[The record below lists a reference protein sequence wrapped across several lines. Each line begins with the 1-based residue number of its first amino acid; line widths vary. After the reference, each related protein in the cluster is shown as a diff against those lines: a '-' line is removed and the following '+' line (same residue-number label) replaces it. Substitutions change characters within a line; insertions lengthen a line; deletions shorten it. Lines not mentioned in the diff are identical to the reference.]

1 MTMRAARFHAAKDIR
16 VEEIDEPSDDLG
28 PHQVLVEPRWTG
40 ICGTD
45 LHEYLAGPIVTS
57 AEPHALT
64 GATLPQVLGHEFS
77 ADVVA
82 TGDAVANVAVGDRVS
97 IMPLAYCRECA
108 FCVRGLNQ
116 LCTRMGCVGLSW
128 PGGGFSARVVVDDYQ
143 AWRLPDA
150 LSYEQGAMIEPA
162 AVAAYGVAR
171 GGVVPGDRVLVCGSG
186 PIGALTV
193 LAAYAAGAG
202 EVFLSEPNAKRA
214 AWAQTL
220 DTAGVLDPASADV
233 AEWLRDRTDGL
244 GVDVAI
250 ECSGSEAG
258 LQAAIGAV
266 RTRGTVAQVG
276 LHVKDAAIDP
286 MRLSEREITLVGTWA
301 YDVHSWPRY
310 MAQVASGAFPVEK
323 VVTSQIGLDDVVT
336 KGFEVLT
343 DPAGDQIKILV
354 ASR

>member
-1 MTMRAARFHAAKDIR
+1 MRAARFYAAKDIR
-16 VEEIDEPSDDLG
+16 VEDIPEPSGDLG
-28 PHQVLVEPRWTG
+28 PRQVLVAPRWTG

-45 LHEYLAGPIVTS
+45 LHEYLAGPIVTP
-57 AEPHALT
+57 ATPHALT
-64 GATLPQVLGHEFS
+64 GATLPQVLGHELS

-82 TGDAVANVAVGDRVS
+82 VGSAVTNVAEGDRVS
-97 IMPLAYCRECA
+97 IMPLAYCGECA
-108 FCVRGLNQ
+108 FCVRGMNQ
-116 LCTRMGCVGLSW
+116 LCQRMGCVGLSW
-128 PGGGFSARVVVDDYQ
+128 DGGGFASHVVVDDYQ

-171 GGVVPGDRVLVCGSG
+171 GGVAPGDRVLVLGAG

-193 LAAYAAGAG
+193 LAAWAAGAG
-202 EVFLSEPNAKRA
+202 EVYLSEPNAKRA
-214 AWAQTL
+214 AWAADAL
-220 DTAGVLDPASADV
+220 DTSGVFDPSSTDV
-233 AEWLRDRTDGL
+233 VEELRERSGGL

-250 ECSGSEAG
+250 ECAGSEPG
-258 LQAAIGAV
+258 LQTAIGAV

-301 YDVHSWPRY
+301 YDVHEWPRY

-323 VVTSQIGLDDVVT
+323 VVTDKIGLDDVVT
-336 KGFEVLT
+336 KGFDVLT
-343 DPAGDQIKILV
+343 DPSGDQIKILV
-354 ASR
+354 NPS

>member
-1 MTMRAARFHAAKDIR
+1 MRAALFHAAKDIR
-16 VEEIDEPSDDLG
+16 IEDVDEPSDDLG
-28 PHQVLVEPRWTG
+28 PHEVLVEPRWVG

-45 LHEYLAGPIVTS
+45 LHEYLAGPIVTP
-57 AEPHALT
+57 AQPHALT
-64 GATLPQVLGHEFS
+64 GATLPQILGHEFS

-82 TGDAVANVAVGDRVS
+82 VGDAVAKVRVGDRVS

-128 PGGGFSARVVVDDYQ
+128 AWGGFAPRAVVLDYQ
-143 AWRLPDA
+143 AWRLPPE

-162 AVAAYGVAR
+162 AVAAYGVSR
-171 GGVVPGDRVLVCGSG
+171 GGVAPGDRVLVCGAG

-202 EVFLSEPNAKRA
+202 EVFLTEPNPARA
-214 AWAQTL
+214 GWAHVL
-220 DTAGVLDPASADV
+220 GAAAVLDPTQLDV
-233 AEWLRDRTDGL
+233 VEWVRDRTDGL

-258 LQAAIGAV
+258 LQTAIGAV

-276 LHVKDAAIDP
+276 LHVAPASIDP

-301 YDVHSWPRY
+301 YDVHAWPRY
-310 MAQVASGAFPVEK
+310 MAQVASGAFAVEK
-323 VVTSQIGLDDVVT
+323 IITDKIGLGDVVLR
-336 KGFEVLT
+336 GFDVLT
-343 DPAGDQIKILV
+343 DPTANQIKILV
-354 ASR
+354 DPQ

>member
-1 MTMRAARFHAAKDIR
+1 MRAALFHAAKDIR
-16 VEEIDEPSDDLG
+16 IEEVADPSENLG
-28 PHQVLVEPRWTG
+28 PHQVLVEPQWCG

-45 LHEYLAGPIVTS
+45 LHEYLAGPIVTPP
-57 AEPHALT
+57 EPHALT
-64 GATLPQVLGHEFS
+64 GATLPQILGHEFS

-82 TGDAVANVAVGDRVS
+82 VGDAVTNVAAGDRVS

-128 PGGGFSARVVVDDYQ
+128 PWGGFAPRAVVEDYQ

-171 GGVVPGDRVLVCGSG
+171 GGVVPGDRVLVSGAG

-202 EVFLSEPNAKRA
+202 EVFLSEPNPQRA
-214 AWAQTL
+214 AWAQGL
-220 DTAGVLDPASADV
+220 DTAAVLDPTSVDV
-233 AEWLRDRTDGL
+233 AEWLRDRTGGL
-244 GVDVAI
+244 GVDVAV
-250 ECSGSEAG
+250 ECSGTERG

-276 LHVKDAAIDP
+276 LHVAPAAIDP
-286 MRLSEREITLVGTWA
+286 MRLAEREITLVGTWA
-301 YDVHSWPRY
+301 YDVHEWPRY

-323 VVTSQIGLDDVVT
+323 VITDKIGIDDVVT
-336 KGFEVLT
+336 RGFDVLT
-343 DPAGDQIKILV
+343 DPTADQIKILV
-354 ASR
+354 APR

>member
-1 MTMRAARFHAAKDIR
+1 MRAARFHAAKDIR
-16 VEEIDEPSDDLG
+16 IEDIDEPSEDLG

-45 LHEYLAGPIVTS
+45 LHEYLAGPIVTP
-57 AEPHALT
+57 AAAHALT

-82 TGDAVANVAVGDRVS
+82 VGDAVANVAAGDRVS

-128 PGGGFSARVVVDDYQ
+128 DGGGFSARVVVDDYQ
-143 AWRLPDA
+143 AWRLPDSV
-150 LSYEQGAMIEPA
+150 SYEQGAMIEPA

-171 GGVVPGDRVLVCGSG
+171 GGVQPGDRVLVTGSG

-202 EVFLSEPNAKRA
+202 EVYLSEPNAKRA
-214 AWAQTL
+214 AWAATL
-220 DTAGVLDPASADV
+220 DTAAVFDPASTDV
-233 AEWLRDRTDGL
+233 VEELRERTDGL

-250 ECSGSEAG
+250 ECSGSEPG

-301 YDVHSWPRY
+301 YDVHAWPRY

-323 VVTSQIGLDDVVT
+323 VVTDKIGLDDVVT
-336 KGFEVLT
+336 KGFDVLT
-343 DPAGDQIKILV
+343 DPSGDQIKILV
-354 ASR
+354 APR

>member
-1 MTMRAARFHAAKDIR
+1 MRAALFYAAKDIR
-16 VEEIDEPSDDLG
+16 IEDIDEPSEDLG
-28 PHQVLVEPRWTG
+28 SHQVLVEPRWTG

-45 LHEYLAGPIVTS
+45 LHEYLAGPIVTP
-57 AEPHALT
+57 ATEHALT

-82 TGDAVANVAVGDRVS
+82 VGEAVTNVAAGDRVS

-171 GGVVPGDRVLVCGSG
+171 GGVVPGDRVLVSGAG

-214 AWAQTL
+214 AWAATL
-220 DTAGVLDPASADV
+220 DTAGVLDPTSSDV
-233 AEWLRDRTDGL
+233 VEWLRDRTDGL

-250 ECSGSEAG
+250 ECSGSEPG
-258 LQAAIGAV
+258 LRAAIGAV

-301 YDVHSWPRY
+301 YNVHEWPRY

-323 VVTSQIGLDDVVT
+323 VVTDQIGLDDVVT
-336 KGFEVLT
+336 KGFDVLT
-343 DPAGDQIKILV
+343 DPSGDQIKILV

>member
-1 MTMRAARFHAAKDIR
+1 MRAARFHAAQDIR
-16 VEEIDEPSDDLG
+16 VEEIPEPTGQLD
-28 PHQVLVEPRWTG
+28 PHQVLVEPHWCG

-45 LHEYLAGPIVTS
+45 LHEFMAGPIVTP
-57 AEPHALT
+57 ATEHALT
-64 GATLPQVLGHEFS
+64 GAILPQVLGHEFS

-82 TGDAVANVAVGDRVS
+82 IGDAVESVAVGDRVS
-97 IMPLAYCRECA
+97 IMPLAYCRECY

-128 PGGGFSARVVVDDYQ
+128 AWGGFAPLAVVEDYQ
-143 AWRLPDA
+143 AWRLPDE

-162 AVAAYGVAR
+162 AVAAYGVSR
-171 GGVVPGDRVLVCGSG
+171 GGVVPGDRVLVTGAG

-202 EVFLSEPNAKRA
+202 EVYLAEPNARRA
-214 AWAQTL
+214 ARAENL
-220 DTAGVLDPASADV
+220 GAAAILDPATTDV
-233 AEWLRDRTDGL
+233 VEWVLETTAGL

-258 LQAAIGAV
+258 LQAGIGAV

-276 LHVKDAAIDP
+276 LHVAPAAIDP
-286 MRLSEREITLVGTWA
+286 MRLAEREITLLGTWA

-323 VVTSQIGLDDVVT
+323 VITDKIGLDAVVT
-336 KGFEVLT
+336 DGFAVLT
-343 DPAGDQIKILV
+343 DPTADQIKILV
-354 ASR
+354 EPR

>member
-1 MTMRAARFHAAKDIR
+1 MRAARFYAAKDIR
-16 VEEIDEPSDDLG
+16 IEEIDEPSEDLSA
-28 PHQVLVEPRWTG
+28 HQVLVEPRWTG

-45 LHEYLAGPIVTS
+45 LHEYMAGPIVTP
-57 AEPHALT
+57 ATPHALT
-64 GATLPQVLGHEFS
+64 GAELPQVLGHEFS

-82 TGDAVANVAVGDRVS
+82 VGDAVTNVAAGDRVS

-128 PGGGFSARVVVDDYQ
+128 PGGGGFSARVVVDDYQ

-202 EVFLSEPNAKRA
+202 EVFLSEPNARRA
-214 AWAQTL
+214 AWAESL
-220 DTAGVLDPASADV
+220 DTAGVLDPTSTDV
-233 AEWLRDRTDGL
+233 VAWLRDQTDGL

-258 LQAAIGAV
+258 LRAAIGAV

-286 MRLSEREITLVGTWA
+286 MRLSEREITLTGTWA
-301 YDVHSWPRY
+301 YDVHEWPRY

-323 VVTSQIGLDDVVT
+323 VVTDKIGLDDVVT
-336 KGFEVLT
+336 KGFDVLT
-343 DPAGDQIKILV
+343 DPSGDQIKILV